1 MANYCLLCEK
11 QLIESITWGTIF
23 TGDPSYL
30 CEECESKLKRI
41 KGNRCS
47 KCSRSLDKLEAQF
60 IKGEIC
66 SDCDRWE
73 KDETWQGILHEN
85 ISIFEYNDFLKE
97 TLATFKYR
105 GDYALAKLFATSIQ
119 KVNKTLEYD
128 HIIPIPLSEERL
140 YERGFNQSEALLIEA
155 KIPFHS
161 PLARLHSEKQSKKT
175 RQQRISQK
183 QIFQLDSTGNFH
195 SKNIFLFDDIYT
207 TGATLRLAAK
217 LLKEAGANK
226 VSSFTLARG

>member
-23 TGDPSYL
+23 TSDPSYL
-30 CEECESKLKRI
+30 CDGCESKLKLI
-41 KGNRCS
+41 EGNRCS
-47 KCSRSLDKLEAQF
+47 KCSRSLDKLDAQF
-60 IKGEIC
+60 IKGQTC

-73 KDETWQGILHEN
+73 RDHTWQGILHEN
-85 ISIFEYNDFLKE
+85 ISIFEYNNFLKE

-105 GDYALAKLFATSIQ
+105 GDCALAKLFAASIK
-119 KVNKTLEYD
+119 KVNKTLKYD

-155 KIPFHS
+155 KVQFHS
-161 PLARLHSEKQSKKT
+161 PLARIHSEKQSKKT
-175 RQQRISQK
+175 RQQRINQK
-183 QIFQLDSTGNFH
+183 QIFQLNTNENFH
-195 SKNIFLFDDIYT
+195 SKNILLFDDIYT
-207 TGATLRLAAK
+207 TGSTLRLAAK
-217 LLKEAGANK
+217 LLKEAGATE

>member
-23 TGDPSYL
+23 TGGPSYL
-30 CEECESKLKRI
+30 CDECESNLKQI
-41 KGNRCS
+41 EGTRCS
-47 KCSRSLDKLEAQF
+47 KCSRSLEKLDAQF

-66 SDCDRWE
+66 TDCDRWE
-73 KDETWQGILHEN
+73 KDPSWQGVLHEN
-85 ISIFEYNDFLKE
+85 ISIFDYNDFLKE

-105 GDYALAKLFATSIQ
+105 GDYALAKLFSSSIQ
-119 KVNKTLEYD
+119 KVNKTLKYD
-128 HIIPIPLSEERL
+128 VIIPIPLSEERL

-155 KIPFHS
+155 KVQFHS
-161 PLARLHSEKQSKKT
+161 PLARIHAEKQSKKN

-183 QIFQLDSTGNFH
+183 QIFQLNTTENFH
-195 SKNIFLFDDIYT
+195 SKNILLFDDIYT
-207 TGATLRLAAK
+207 TGSTLRLAAK
-217 LLKEAGANK
+217 LLKEAGATN